1 LFVLSVYAGWG
12 GGCLTGVGFG
22 RGNK

>member
-22 RGNK
+22 RGKK